1 MCYAEAASPRITE
14 TSICAAQQLFNS
26 SCWAVSRF
34 SSGGILASAASKV
47 PPTDCLGAKI
57 LPQNPQNSQNFLLG
71 IFSHRLHRSAQIVW
85 VRRFSHRFHRIHRNS
100 CWGYSP
106 TDFTDL
112 HRLFGCLQGGALVSS
127 APTELRW
134 CTSCYVGALET
145 SAPPEV
151 SSFCVNLCNLWEA
164 PLSKKFCADPC
175 NLWEALCCCGGK
187 DTSATIFRSLT
198 ICVNL

>member
-1 MCYAEAASPRITE
+1 MRRI
-14 TSICAAQQLFNS
+14 
-26 SCWAVSRF
+26 
-34 SSGGILASAASKV
+34 
-47 PPTDCLGAKI
+47 
-57 LPQNPQNSQNFLLG
+57 
-71 IFSHRLHRSAQIVW
+71 
-85 VRRFSHRFHRIHRNS
+85 SHRFHGIHRNS
-100 CWGYSP
+100 CWGYSPTDFTDLHRLFGCVDSP

-164 PLSKKFCADPC
+164 PLCKKFCADPC

-187 DTSATIFRSLT
+187 DTSATIFRTLT
-198 ICVNL
+198 ICVNLCNLWEALLCRRFCEICVFCGRLHSARVSVQIRAICGRLHPGRVKSVGELSQKLSDYEKKRNFALIARR

>member
-57 LPQNPQNSQNFLLG
+57 LPQIARNSQKLLLG
-71 IFSHRLHRSAQIVW
+71 IFSHRFHRSTQIVW
-85 VRRFSHRFHRIHRNS
+85 VRRFSHRFHGIHRNS
-100 CWGYSP
+100 CGGYSP

-112 HRLFGCLQGGALVSS
+112 HRLFGCEDSPTESTEFTETLAGDILPQISQNSQIVWVSS
-127 APTELRW
+127 RG
-134 CTSCYVGALET
+134 C
-145 SAPPEV
+145 
-151 SSFCVNLCNLWEA
+151 SFCVNLCNLWEA
-164 PLSKKFCADPC
+164 PLSKKFC
-175 NLWEALCCCGGK
+175 E
-187 DTSATIFRSLT
+187 
-198 ICVNL
+198 ICVFCGRTSPASSSV